1 MSLRIK
7 RREGEVDPFYDMLFN
22 ILIAF
27 VFCFI
32 IALLAMNPKAKKE
45 GDIPAKA
52 EFIIT
57 ISWPDMNPNDVD
69 TYVQDPSGAMAW
81 FRQREAG
88 LMHLDRDDRGLA
100 GDTINV
106 NGKDIVNPLNQEVV
120 TIRGYS
126 PGEYTVNAQYYES
139 KNGEAVEATV
149 SVVKVNPRAEVVFY
163 GALKLD
169 RKGDEKTAVRFTVD
183 ADGSVR
189 DINTLPKTLVPQ
201 T

>member
-1 MSLRIK
+1 MSLRNK

-32 IALLAMNPKAKKE
+32 IALLAMNPKATKS

-57 ISWPDMNPNDVD
+57 VSWPDMNPNDID
-69 TYVQDPSGAMAW
+69 TYVQDPSGAMVW

-106 NGKDIVNPLNQEVV
+106 NGKDVVNPLNQEVV
-120 TIRGYS
+120 TIRGYA
-126 PGEYTVNAQYYES
+126 PGEYTVNASYYES
-139 KNGEAVEATV
+139 KNGESVEATV
-149 SVVKVNPRAEVVFY
+149 SVVKVNPKADVVYY
-163 GALKLD
+163 GTIKLD

-183 ADGSVR
+183 PDGSVR
-189 DINTLPKTLVPQ
+189 DINTLAKQLVPQ
-201 T
+201 S

>member
-1 MSLRIK
+1 MSLRNK

-32 IALLAMNPKAKKE
+32 IALLAMNPKAKKA

-57 ISWPDMNPNDVD
+57 VSWPDMNPNDID
-69 TYVQDPSGAMAW
+69 TYVQDPSGAMVW

-106 NGKDIVNPLNQEVV
+106 NGKDVVNPLNQEVV
-120 TIRGYS
+120 TIRGYA
-126 PGEYTVNAQYYES
+126 PGEYTVNASYYES
-139 KNGEAVEATV
+139 KNGDPVEATV
-149 SVVKVNPRAEVVFY
+149 SVVKVNPKADVAYY
-163 GALKLD
+163 GTIKLD

-183 ADGSVR
+183 PDGSVR
-189 DINTLPKTLVPQ
+189 DINTLAKQLVPQ
-201 T
+201 S

>member
-7 RREGEVDPFYDMLFN
+7 RREGEVDPFYDMQFN

-32 IALLAMNPKAKKE
+32 IALMAMNPKAKKE

-57 ISWPDMNPNDVD
+57 VSWPDMNPNDID
-69 TYVQDPSGAMAW
+69 TYVQDPGGAMAW

-106 NGKDIVNPLNQEVV
+106 NGKDVVNPLNQEVV

-139 KNGEAVEATV
+139 KNGDPVEATI
-149 SVVKVNPRAEVVFY
+149 SVVKVNPKAEVVYY
-163 GALKLD
+163 GTLKLD
-169 RKGDEKTAVRFTVD
+169 RKGDEKTAVRFTVE

>member
-32 IALLAMNPKAKKE
+32 IALMAMNPKAKKE

-57 ISWPDMNPNDVD
+57 VSWPDMNPNDID
-69 TYVQDPSGAMAW
+69 TYVQDPGGAMAW

-106 NGKDIVNPLNQEVV
+106 NGKDVVNPLNQEVV

-139 KNGEAVEATV
+139 KNGDPVEATISGV
-149 SVVKVNPRAEVVFY
+149 NVNPKAEVVYY
-163 GALKLD
+163 GTLKLD
-169 RKGDEKTAVRFTVD
+169 RKGDEKTAVRFTVE